1 MKKTL
6 ACLLAA
12 ILCLTLAMSY
22 ALAEEATVSA
32 IVRSY
37 SGILPPEENFVLD
50 GLEEKLGFNLD
61 IIVCATNDD
70 YNNRLA
76 TLKAA
81 RNLPDI
87 VPATR
92 AELVEMVEN
101 GVVLPLDDLLKEYG
115 QNIITD
121 KGQYLEGYTIDGQIY
136 GISSVGAEDIQ
147 PYMMAVRKDWL
158 DNLGM
163 AVPTNLD
170 ELYEVLKAF
179 TLNDPD
185 KNGEKDTRG
194 LCISLNSAYTYKY
207 VIYEAFGISPR
218 YANLVDGK
226 VVPDLLHPN
235 YLEMIKYYRKL
246 YHEGLMEPDFATRPW
261 IQCAEDLWNGKF
273 GAIVFAPGGT
283 ANNWMSRYS
292 EPKPEWVFLNLY
304 GVDGVQHGF
313 DNSRP
318 DLADCVAISAACE
331 NPVEAMKFLDYFVT
345 EEAQDLILLG
355 IEGKHFVN
363 NEDGSASYLSPYAED
378 ISLQRN
384 EGGAAYAY
392 IIGSLKHNAPTKT
405 LNATTRD
412 AINLGLSNPF
422 ADAVY
427 LFTTPEIEL
436 ELGSLLTDISLEA
449 FASLIVSNGDIE
461 AEYQSYVDKYLRSG
475 GQEWIEQA
483 TEIYNSQ
490 NK

>member
-1 MKKTL
+1 MKKNLTR
-6 ACLLAA
+6 LLAA
-12 ILCLTLAMSY
+12 ILCLLMAMSC
-22 ALAEEATVSA
+22 AAAEETTVSA

-37 SGILPPEENFVLD
+37 SGILPPEDNFVLEA
-50 GLEEKLGFNLD
+50 LEEKLGFKLD
-61 IIVCATNDD
+61 IIVCATKDE

-76 TLKAA
+76 TLKAS
-81 RNLPDI
+81 RKLPDI
-87 VPATR
+87 VPCTR
-92 AELVEMVEN
+92 AELAEMVEN
-101 GVVLPLDDLLKEYG
+101 GVVIPLDELLQEHG
-115 QNIITD
+115 ANLLAD
-121 KGQYLEGYTIDGQIY
+121 KGEYMDGYTINGQIY
-136 GISSVGAEDIQ
+136 GISTKSAEGNQ

-163 AVPTNLD
+163 AVPTTLD

-179 TLNDPD
+179 TLKDPD
-185 KNGEKDTRG
+185 QNGADDTRG

-218 YANLVDGK
+218 YANLVDGQ

-246 YHEGLMEPDFATRPW
+246 YQEGLMEPDFATKPW
-261 IQCAEDLWNGKF
+261 VQCAEDLWNGKF
-273 GAIVFAPGGT
+273 GAVVFSPAGP

-292 EPKPEWVFLNLY
+292 DPKPEWVFLNLY
-304 GVDGVQHGF
+304 GINGVQNGF
-313 DNSRP
+313 DNARL
-318 DLADCVAISAACE
+318 DLADCVAISASCKD
-331 NPVEAMKFLDYFVT
+331 PVAAIKFLDYFVT
-345 EEAQDLILLG
+345 EECQDLVLLG

-363 NEDGSASYLSPYAED
+363 NPDGSASYLSPYAED

-384 EGGAAYAY
+384 EGGGAYVN
-392 IIGSLKHNAPTKT
+392 IMGSMLHNGTMKT
-405 LNATTRD
+405 LNAVTRD
-412 AINLGLSNPF
+412 AITLGLANPF
-422 ADAVY
+422 AGAVH

-436 ELGSLLTDISLEA
+436 EMGGLLTDISTEA
-449 FASLIVSNGDIE
+449 FASLIVSEGDIE

-483 TEIYNSQ
+483 TEIYNNQ

>member
-1 MKKTL
+1 MKRTL
-6 ACLLAA
+6 TCLLAA
-12 ILCLTLAMSY
+12 ILCLTLAMSF
-22 ALAEEATVSA
+22 ASAEETTISA
-32 IVRSY
+32 IIRSY
-37 SGILPPEENFVLD
+37 SGILPPEDNFVLEA
-50 GLEEKLGFNLD
+50 LEEKLGFNLD
-61 IIVCATNDD
+61 IIVCATKDE
-70 YNNRLA
+70 YKNRLA

-87 VPATR
+87 VPADR
-92 AELVEMVEN
+92 AELAEMVEN
-101 GVVLPLDDLLKEYG
+101 GVVIPLDDLLNEYG
-115 QNIITD
+115 QNLIAD
-121 KGQYLEGYTIDGQIY
+121 KGDYLEGYTIDGKLY
-136 GISSVGAEDIQ
+136 GIPTVGAEGAQ

-185 KNGEKDTRG
+185 KNGENDTRG

-218 YANLVDGK
+218 YENLVDGQ

-246 YHEGLMEPDFATRPW
+246 YQEGLMEPDFATKPW
-261 IQCAEDLWNGKF
+261 VQCAEDLWNGKF
-273 GAIVFAPGGT
+273 GAVVFSPAGP

-292 EPKPEWVFLNLY
+292 DPKPEWVFLNLY
-304 GVDGVQHGF
+304 GINGEQNGF

-318 DLADCVAISAACE
+318 DLSDCVAISASCE
-331 NPVEAMKFLDYFVT
+331 NPEAAMQLLDYYMT
-345 EEAQDLILLG
+345 EECQDLVFLG

-363 NEDGSASYLSPYAED
+363 NEDGSATYLSPYAED

-384 EGGAAYAY
+384 EGGAAYPNL
-392 IIGSLKHNAPTKT
+392 INSMLHNGTMKT

-412 AINLGLSNPF
+412 AITLGLANPF
-422 ADAVY
+422 ADSVH

-436 ELGSLLTDISLEA
+436 ELGGLLDDISLEA

-483 TEIYNSQ
+483 TEIYNNQ

>member
-6 ACLLAA
+6 TCLLAA
-12 ILCLTLAMSY
+12 ILCLTLAMSC

-50 GLEEKLGFNLD
+50 ALEEKLGFNLD
-61 IIVCATNDD
+61 IIVCATKDD

-92 AELVEMVEN
+92 AELAEMVEN
-101 GVVLPLDDLLKEYG
+101 GVVIPLDDLLKEYG
-115 QNIITD
+115 QNLIAD

-136 GISSVGAEDIQ
+136 GIPSVGAEGSV
-147 PYMMAVRKDWL
+147 PYMMAMRKDWL

-185 KNGEKDTRG
+185 KNGENDTRG
-194 LCISLNSAYTYKY
+194 LCISLNSKYTFKY

-218 YANLVDGK
+218 YKNLVDGK

-246 YHEGLMEPDFATRPW
+246 YQEGLMEPDFATKPW
-261 IQCAEDLWNGKF
+261 VQCAEDLWNGKF
-273 GAIVFAPGGT
+273 GAVVFGPTGP

-318 DLADCVAISAACE
+318 DLSDCVAISASCE

-345 EEAQDLILLG
+345 EEAQDLVLLG

-384 EGGAAYAY
+384 EGGAAYVNV
-392 IIGSLKHNAPTKT
+392 IGSMLHNGTMKT
-405 LNATTRD
+405 LNTTTRD
-412 AINLGLSNPF
+412 AINLGFAYPF

-436 ELGSLLTDISLEA
+436 ELGGLLEDISTEA

-461 AEYQSYVDKYLRSG
+461 AEYQSYVDKYLHSG